1 MAWNNILT
9 LISSTAAAGLYP
21 KDHLGLPHPTLSP
34 SAAKKAILIWSGAS
48 SVGAVTIQLAKA
60 SGVIVITTASSHN
73 IPKVKS
79 QLGAD
84 FAFDY
89 KSSTVAD
96 DIVSTVDQLKKD
108 GIEFVGIYDAA
119 SLPDSFKVIGQIFDK
134 LGSRNLVSTKKLSTV
149 LPPAGLPSDVEAK
162 GVFAALLEKDVTDA
176 VWGTYVPEALQKG
189 VFKPLPPAT
198 VIGKGLES
206 IQKGMDENKKGVS
219 YAKVVIEL

>member
-1 MAWNNILT
+1 MT
-9 LISSTAAAGLYP
+9 
-21 KDHLGLPHPTLSP
+21 
-34 SAAKKAILIWSGAS
+34 
-48 SVGAVTIQLAKA
+48 
-60 SGVIVITTASSHN
+60 VITTASAHN

-89 KSSTVAD
+89 KSSTVIN

-108 GIEFVGIYDAA
+108 GTEFAGIYDAA
-119 SLPDSFKVIGQIFDK
+119 SLPDSFKTIGQLFDK
-134 LGSRNLVSTKKLSTV
+134 LGSSNLVLTKKLATV
-149 LPPAGLPSDVEAK
+149 LPPADLPRDVDAK
-162 GVFAALLEKDVTDA
+162 GVFAAVLDKDVADS
-176 VWGTYVPEALQKG
+176 VWGTYVPQALEKG
-189 VFKPLPPAT
+189 VLKPLPPAS

>member
-1 MAWNNILT
+1 M
-9 LISSTAAAGLYP
+9 S
-21 KDHLGLPHPTLSP
+21 PT
-34 SAAKKAILIWSGAS
+34 AAKKAILIWSGSS
-48 SVGAVTIQLAKA
+48 SVGAIAIQLARA
-60 SGVIVITTASSHN
+60 SGVTVITTASPHN
-73 IPKVKS
+73 IPKMKS

-89 KSSTVAD
+89 KSSTVVD

-108 GIEFVGIYDAA
+108 GTEFVGVYDAT
-119 SLPDSFKVIGQIFDK
+119 SLPDSFKAIGQIFDK
-134 LGSRNLVSTKKLSTV
+134 LGSSNLVSTKKLTTV

-162 GVFAALLEKDVTDA
+162 GVFAAVLDKDVGHS
-176 VWGTYVPEALQKG
+176 VWGTYVPEALEKG
-189 VFKPLPPAT
+189 VLKTLPPAT